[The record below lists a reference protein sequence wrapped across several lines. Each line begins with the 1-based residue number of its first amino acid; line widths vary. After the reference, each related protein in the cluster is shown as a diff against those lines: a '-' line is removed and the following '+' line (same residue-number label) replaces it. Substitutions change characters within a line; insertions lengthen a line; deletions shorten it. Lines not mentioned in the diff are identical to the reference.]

1 LTPEAKSMFAAARS
15 SAESWAGS
23 APRIRTE
30 RPGASERRGGA
41 ASGEPSVD
49 EDEGRELEG
58 GGGPPCARAAAAGDG
73 DSWRW
78 RFFTFVAFTHA
89 RPSWTLARCQPQL
102 TPSPEEGP
110 AMLQEAG

>member
-1 LTPEAKSMFAAARS
+1 M
-15 SAESWAGS
+15 
-23 APRIRTE
+23 
-30 RPGASERRGGA
+30 
-41 ASGEPSVD
+41 D

-102 TPSPEEGP
+102 TSSPEEGP
-110 AMLQEAG
+110 AMLQEAGKNSNADSNAKQYRKRGLNQLATVTLRRYFVL